1 MAIFL
6 GMVSQ
11 KGGVGKSTLAR
22 LVAREYAAA
31 GWNVKIADLDIAQS
45 TSFNWQAR
53 RLQRGLEPVIPVE
66 RFGTVEQGLK
76 IGNHYDLVI
85 LDGPPHSTAGILKIA
100 QQTALTILPSGLA
113 LDDLEPSV
121 LLAHEIIKKGIAR
134 LRIAFAL
141 CRVGESEGEIAE
153 ACDYIEQAGYTVLAG
168 AIPEKIAFRRASD
181 QGRALTETRFVS
193 LNEKAD
199 HLAQS
204 IVNLV
209 LKLTQGKEVSY
220 GENTPAKQIKEGK
233 GFSASDHGHRGQS

>member
-1 MAIFL
+1 MFTSIMAIFL
-6 GMVSQ
+6 GIVSQ

-53 RLQRGLEPVIPVE
+53 RLQHGLEPVIPVE
-66 RFGTVEQGLK
+66 RFGTVEQALK

-85 LDGPPHSTAGILKIA
+85 LDGPPHSTVGTLKIA
-100 QQTALTILPSGLA
+100 QQTALTILPTGLA

-121 LLAHEIIKKGIAR
+121 LLAHEMIKKGIAR
-134 LRIAFAL
+134 PRIAFAL

-153 ACDYIEQAGYTVLAG
+153 ACDYIEQAGYKVLTG

-181 QGRALTETRFVS
+181 EGRALTETRFSS

-199 HLAQS
+199 RLAQS

-209 LKLTQGKEVSY
+209 MKLTKGKEASY
-220 GENTPAKQIKEGK
+220 GENTPAN
-233 GFSASDHGHRGQS
+233 